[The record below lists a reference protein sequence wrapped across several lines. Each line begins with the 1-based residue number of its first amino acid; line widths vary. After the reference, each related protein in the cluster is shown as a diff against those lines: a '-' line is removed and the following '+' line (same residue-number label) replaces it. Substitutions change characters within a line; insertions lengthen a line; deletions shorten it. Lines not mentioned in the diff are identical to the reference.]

1 MHAPLPQRGQALPG
15 ELDGQERT
23 ARGRG
28 SGAGH
33 SPVPADR
40 GVPGPGAL
48 LGIGGR
54 AGREDSWDGNMV
66 PESRRLA
73 ELPGRR
79 SRKPLKLRGRCAPGT
94 QAAQAKGATAVG
106 RALKA
111 SRRGVLG

>member
-1 MHAPLPQRGQALPG
+1 MHAPQPQRRQALPG

-73 ELPGRR
+73 
-79 SRKPLKLRGRCAPGT
+79 RGNYY
-94 QAAQAKGATAVG
+94 
-106 RALKA
+106 
-111 SRRGVLG
+111 